1 METQINNVDKLM
13 NMYNKQSY
21 TDLYGGSAVF
31 SILFVIGFFAL
42 FSYITLSKKFAY
54 IRKNWGKYK
63 CNPQVIPL
71 AGLINKDPHKS
82 VLDTTADNF
91 TDCTTNILIE
101 ITGDFLSPLYYIT
114 SSLEAMV
121 KGAIHDVQM
130 IRTKIAS
137 IVSNVEDVDG
147 QIMGRIMNFMMP
159 IRLMFIKLKD
169 MLAKTNATMITTMY
183 TGIATYLGLKS
194 FIATFAILMLIPLA
208 FCVLTAAILDAFFFT
223 APFAIPFE
231 IAAGIIGAILIF
243 VGIVEVEI
251 AKKEQN

>member
-1 METQINNVDKLM
+1 
-13 NMYNKQSY
+13 
-21 TDLYGGSAVF
+21 
-31 SILFVIGFFAL
+31 
-42 FSYITLSKKFAY
+42 
-54 IRKNWGKYK
+54 
-63 CNPQVIPL
+63 
-71 AGLINKDPHKS
+71 
-82 VLDTTADNF
+82 
-91 TDCTTNILIE
+91 
-101 ITGDFLSPLYYIT
+101 
-114 SSLEAMV
+114 
-121 KGAIHDVQM
+121 
-130 IRTKIAS
+130 
-137 IVSNVEDVDG
+137 
-147 QIMGRIMNFMMP
+147 MNFMMP